1 MLNKLLFLSK
11 SSFSAF
17 QILEQSFL
25 FFFYNKQILHIFKS
39 HFHVILLF
47 VSALLLSPKLIFLFT
62 FWLIYLLLST
72 WVRTLVNLYASFANF
87 PSHFFPFSLIFIHRF
102 ANIVISLF
110 LLNLKG
116 KEEKHNTI

>member
-87 PSHFFPFSLIFIHRF
+87 PSHFFPPLSLLLSPFCKYCDFVIFAQSER
-102 ANIVISLF
+102 
-110 LLNLKG
+110 KRR
-116 KEEKHNTI
+116 KT

>member
-17 QILEQSFL
+17 QILEQSFY
-25 FFFYNKQILHIFKS
+25 FFYNKQILHIFKS

-87 PSHFFPFSLIFIHRF
+87 PSHFFPPLSLLHLPFCKYCDFVIFAQSER
-102 ANIVISLF
+102 
-110 LLNLKG
+110 KRR
-116 KEEKHNTI
+116 KT